1 MSLPMRLE
9 SMTLEE
15 KLQTMEEI
23 WDDLCHKNADMASPD
38 WHGGMLAEREKTLQS
53 GDEKFLDWDV
63 AKKRIK
69 TKIK

>member
-1 MSLPMRLE
+1 MSLPIRLE

-15 KLQTMEEI
+15 KLHTMEII
-23 WDDLCHKNADMASPD
+23 WDDLCHKNADMASPA
-38 WHGGMLAEREKTLQS
+38 WHGDTLVEREKALQS

-69 TKIK
+69 TRIK